1 MKTLKDRLESHYVVP
16 VVLSKKLTKTAR
28 FRLHFNDVQSAIAHG
43 VPLAVIL
50 AELNQDGFEI
60 TLPTLKSMLQRV
72 RKEKGL
78 TTPQNKKKPNP
89 QQIEL
94 GHSNTTTE
102 PTNPKL
108 TANNSPDNEEAEAE
122 YRVLEEKYPYLE
134 EYSHIKR
141 FRKINDSITIY
152 GDTVEEQYY
161 SMGGDPRD
169 LKDLSSR
176 KRSEK
181 IDNRYFEIVS
191 RKYIYK
197 NIIKA

>member
-1 MKTLKDRLESHYVVP
+1 MNTLKDRLESHYVVP
-16 VVLSKKLTKTAR
+16 VALSKKLTKTAR

-43 VPLAVIL
+43 VPLKVIL
-50 AELNQDGFEI
+50 AELNQDGFDI

-78 TTPQNKKKPNP
+78 TTLQNKKNPNP

-94 GHSNTTTE
+94 GHSKTTAE
-102 PTNPKL
+102 PTNPKS
-108 TANNSPDNEEAEAE
+108 TENNSTENEEAEAE
-122 YRVLEEKYPYLE
+122 YRVLEEKYPYIK
-134 EYSHIKR
+134 EYSHIPR

-191 RKYIYK
+191 QKYIYK

>member
-16 VVLSKKLTKTAR
+16 AASSEKMSKTAR

-50 AELNQDGFEI
+50 AEINQDGYNI

-78 TTPQNKKKPNP
+78 TSPQSKKKPNP

-94 GHSNTTTE
+94 GQSKINPEPLHPKSTE
-102 PTNPKL
+102 NIS
-108 TANNSPDNEEAEAE
+108 AENEEAEAE
-122 YRVLEEKYPYLE
+122 YKILEEKYPYIK
-134 EYSHIKR
+134 EYSHIPR
-141 FRKINDSITIY
+141 FRKINDSITIC

-191 RKYIYK
+191 QKYIYK
-197 NIIKA
+197 NIKA

>member
-16 VVLSKKLTKTAR
+16 VAQSKKLTKTAR

-43 VPLAVIL
+43 VPLTVIL

-72 RKEKGL
+72 RKENGL
-78 TTPQNKKKPNP
+78 TTPQNKKKLNP

-102 PTNPKL
+102 PTNSKL

-141 FRKINDSITIY
+141 FRKINDEIKIY

-191 RKYIYK
+191 KKYIYK